1 MGWAKHVA
9 CKKELRNVYRRVEKL
24 VTRDLLGDLVYLQ
37 EYYEMGHKEV
47 QYEDVEANNTQTNSG
62 LLRTR

>member
-1 MGWAKHVA
+1 
-9 CKKELRNVYRRVEKL
+9 VYRRVEKL